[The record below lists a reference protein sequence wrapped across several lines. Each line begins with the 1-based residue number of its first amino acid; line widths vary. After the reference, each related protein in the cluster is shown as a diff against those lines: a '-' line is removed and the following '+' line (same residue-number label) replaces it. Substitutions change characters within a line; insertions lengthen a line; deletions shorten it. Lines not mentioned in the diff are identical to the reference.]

1 MATLNLN
8 DLKSM
13 ISLIDVC
20 TSRGAF
26 KAQELE
32 SIGKL
37 YNKLNTF
44 TTEMIQINTKE
55 PTETEPVNE
64 TEPVTE
70 TGDETGGHSMIN

>member
-1 MATLNLN
+1 MTTLNVN

-32 SIGKL
+32 PIGKL

-55 PTETEPVNE
+55 PSEPETV
-64 TEPVTE
+64 
-70 TGDETGGHSMIN
+70 DETGGHSMG

>member
-1 MATLNLN
+1 MTTLNVN

-26 KAQELE
+26 RSQELE
-32 SIGKL
+32 HIGKL

-55 PTETEPVNE
+55 PSEPETSE
-64 TEPVTE
+64 TVDE
-70 TGDETGGHSMIN
+70 TSETGGHSMC